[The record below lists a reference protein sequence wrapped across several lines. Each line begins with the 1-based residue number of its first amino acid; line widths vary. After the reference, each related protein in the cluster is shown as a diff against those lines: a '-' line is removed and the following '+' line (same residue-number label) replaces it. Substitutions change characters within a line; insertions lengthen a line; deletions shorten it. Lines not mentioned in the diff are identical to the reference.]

1 MAVERKLIEE
11 NKRRLLMTEF
21 LARESARAGFGGC
34 EIQRTPL
41 GLRIRLVAE
50 RPGFVIGRR
59 GSTIQRITAELADK
73 FDLDNPQIEVEEADD
88 PNLNPQIMAQKMA
101 EALERGWHF
110 RRAGHS
116 TVRRIMG
123 SGAKGVQITLTGK
136 LTGSRGRMEKF
147 TSGHIKHCGEPA
159 EEFMAR
165 GYAMAKK
172 KLGTIGVQV
181 KIMSPDAKLPD
192 EVSVVDPG
200 QRTERALEISREAV
214 EDEAA
219 AEEALEEI
227 EEQSPLPAD
236 EEAPE
241 SEGEALEDEGTVEEP
256 EAAVEQA
263 EEPEKTK
270 EPAGEPE
277 PEPMPDLS
285 HYELTDLPGV
295 GPSKAEALEEAG
307 YSVGKIQEAT
317 AEELAGVSGIGPK
330 LSEQIKQ
337 AVDELE
343 EGGA

>member
-59 GSTIQRITAELADK
+59 GSTIQRITDELAEK
-73 FDLDNPQIEVEEADD
+73 FNLDNPQIEVEEAED
-88 PNLNPQIMAQKMA
+88 PNLNAQIMAQKMS

-159 EEFMAR
+159 EQFMDR

-181 KIMSPDAKLPD
+181 KIMSPDAELPD
-192 EVSVVDPG
+192 EVNVVDPED
-200 QRTERALEISREAV
+200 RSAEALRIAEEYV
-214 EDEAA
+214 EDKEE

-227 EEQSPLPAD
+227 EEEAPLDAD
-236 EEAPE
+236 EDVPE
-241 SEGEALEDEGTVEEP
+241 SEGEPLEPEDEP
-256 EAAVEQA
+256 DEA
-263 EEPEKTK
+263 
-270 EPAGEPE
+270 EPE
-277 PEPMPDLS
+277 PEPEPDAEPEPGAVEG
-285 HYELTDLPGV
+285 ELTDLPGV
-295 GPSKAEALEEAG
+295 GPSKAEAIEEAG
-307 YSVGKIQEAT
+307 YDLQAVLEAS
-317 AEELAGVSGIGPK
+317 ADELAENVKGVGPK
-330 LSEQIKQ
+330 LSEKIKD
-337 AVDELE
+337 AADELQ
-343 EGGA
+343 EGD

>member
-21 LARESARAGFGGC
+21 LAREAARAGFGGC

-59 GSTIQRITAELADK
+59 GSTIQRITAELAEK

-88 PNLNPQIMAQKMA
+88 PNLNAQIMAQKMA

-159 EEFMAR
+159 EQFMQR

-172 KLGTIGVQV
+172 KLGTIGVMV
-181 KIMSPDAKLPD
+181 RIMDPDAKLPD
-192 EVSVVDPG
+192 EVNVVDPG
-200 QRTERALEISREAV
+200 QRPPEAIEIAEEYV
-214 EDEAA
+214 EDQAQAEAELA
-219 AEEALEEI
+219 EIEEKAPITADEETPSSEGEPIEAEPETEEAEEAEE
-227 EEQSPLPAD
+227 ETG
-236 EEAPE
+236 EAP
-241 SEGEALEDEGTVEEP
+241 AEP
-256 EAAVEQA
+256 EPA
-263 EEPEKTK
+263 EEPE
-270 EPAGEPE
+270 PAPAAAA
-277 PEPMPDLS
+277 D
-285 HYELTDLPGV
+285 HALTDIPGV
-295 GPSKAEALEEAG
+295 GQAKADALEDAGFDFASVLEA
-307 YSVGKIQEAT
+307 SEEDL
-317 AEELAGVSGIGPK
+317 AEVSGIGPK
-330 LSEQIKQ
+330 LSEKIKQ
-337 AVDELE
+337 AATELA
-343 EGGA
+343 EGE

>member
-21 LARESARAGFGGC
+21 LAREAARAGFGGC

-59 GSTIQRITAELADK
+59 GSTIQRITRELSEK

-147 TSGHIKHCGEPA
+147 TSGHIKHCGQPA
-159 EEFMAR
+159 EEFMDR

-192 EVSVVDPG
+192 EVNVLEPG
-200 QRTERALEISREAV
+200 QRPEEAIKISEEAI
-214 EDEAA
+214 EEAA
-219 AEEALEEI
+219 LAEEALEEI
-227 EEQSPLPAD
+227 EEKSPIPAGETPGTD
-236 EEAPE
+236 EEPAEAVEEPEPVADAEEAPE
-241 SEGEALEDEGTVEEP
+241 EAEP
-256 EAAVEQA
+256 ETPA
-263 EEPEKTK
+263 PDPS
-270 EPAGEPE
+270 PAGV
-277 PEPMPDLS
+277 DLS
-285 HYELTDLPGV
+285 EHALTDIPGV
-295 GPSKAEALEEAG
+295 GPSKADALEEAG
-307 YSVGKIQEAT
+307 FTVATLYEAT
-317 AEELAGVSGIGPK
+317 AEDLAEVPGIGPK
-330 LSEQIKQ
+330 LSEKIKD
-337 AVDELE
+337 AVKDLAEGE
-343 EGGA
+343 E

>member
-21 LARESARAGFGGC
+21 LAREAARAGFGGC

-59 GSTIQRITAELADK
+59 GSTIQRITKELSDK

-147 TSGHIKHCGEPA
+147 TSGHIKHCGQPA
-159 EEFMAR
+159 EEFMDR

-192 EVSVVDPG
+192 EVNVLEPG
-200 QRTERALEISREAV
+200 QRPQEAIEISEEAI
-214 EDEAA
+214 EDEKR

-227 EEQSPLPAD
+227 EEKSPIPAGEVPET
-236 EEAPE
+236 EEEPA
-241 SEGEALEDEGTVEEP
+241 EAIEEP
-256 EAAVEQA
+256 EDEPPA
-263 EEPEKTK
+263 EET
-270 EPAGEPE
+270 G
-277 PEPMPDLS
+277 LS
-285 HYELTDLPGV
+285 QYALTDIPGV
-295 GPSKAEALEEAG
+295 GPSKADALDEAG
-307 YSVGKIQEAT
+307 YTVSSIFEAS
-317 AEELAGVSGIGPK
+317 AEDLAEVPGIGPK
-330 LSEQIKQ
+330 LSEKIKN
-337 AVDELE
+337 AVNDLE
-343 EGGA
+343 EGEE